1 MRKGGPSDVEN
12 DDEGVQGGDRGGTR
26 SRKKGWWACAC
37 SVHQQRRFVK
47 RGLVKRRVAAG
58 GVRGD

>member
-1 MRKGGPSDVEN
+1 MRKGGPSDVEMMM
-12 DDEGVQGGDRGGTR
+12 GVQGGDGGGTR